1 MILVVQMYNI
11 FRLSGGKNVNNK
23 MKSRMIL
30 VHVQKKMLD
39 PNLGRTCR
47 IEALGNI

>member
-1 MILVVQMYNI
+1 M
-11 FRLSGGKNVNNK
+11 STTKE
-23 MKSRMIL
+23 STRMIL
-30 VHVQKKMLD
+30 VNVEKMLD